1 MSFLSVYE
9 SYFIKYLTHT
19 QFEAL
24 RILLWLLM
32 VHKQVRIEKL
42 AACFPLP
49 ILYESR
55 RKHIQRFLVLS
66 ALSIPKLWFPLIK
79 VIIHKEFKLGSRLI
93 ITIDRTQWKD
103 KNVFV
108 IAVIWQK
115 RAIPIY
121 WQLLN
126 KRGASNLAE
135 QQALIQPV
143 LCLLKDYELVI
154 IGDREFHSVK
164 LAYWLKQKSKK
175 QKLFFAF
182 RQKQGTNHQK
192 DGQDYQEF
200 STLGIQPGMKM
211 FLTGVSVT
219 KEKGF
224 GHFNVGA
231 YWKRK
236 YNGKQEKEPW
246 FILTNL
252 ETLKEVLKVYKAR
265 AGIEAMFK
273 DCKTGGYNLEGS
285 KANAQRLTSL
295 ILLIAIAYT
304 ATSLK
309 GKKFQQ
315 TNQAKYLA
323 RLTEKSRRDRRH
335 SNFWIGL
342 YGSLWINAWDFCS
355 DFVSIMM
362 INNPQKLRNYQRG
375 FKAMSL
381 IELAA

>member
-1 MSFLSVYE
+1 MTFLSVYE
-9 SYFIKYLTHT
+9 SHFTKYLTST

-32 VHKQVRIEKL
+32 VHKQVSIERL

-55 RKHIQRFLVLS
+55 RKHLQRFLVLP
-66 ALSIPKLWFPLIK
+66 ALSISLFWFPLIK
-79 VIIHKEFKLGSRLI
+79 TLINKEFKIGSRLI
-93 ITIDRTQWKD
+93 ITLDRTQWKD
-103 KNVFV
+103 NNVFV
-108 IAVIWQK
+108 VAVIWKK
-115 RAIPIY
+115 RALPIY

-126 KRGASNLAE
+126 KKGASNLAE
-135 QQALIQPV
+135 QQAVIKPV
-143 LCLLKDYELVI
+143 LRLLRNYELII

-164 LAYWLKQKSKK
+164 LAYWLKQKGKT
-175 QKLFFAF
+175 QKIFFAF
-182 RQKQGTNHQK
+182 RQKQGTNYCL
-192 DGQDYQEF
+192 DDEDYQTF
-200 STLGIQPGMKM
+200 SNLGLAPGMKM
-211 FLTGVSVT
+211 FLTDVSVT

-224 GHFNVGA
+224 GQFNVGA

-236 YNGKQEKEPW
+236 YKGKQEKEPW

-252 ETLKEVLKVYKAR
+252 ESLEDVLKVYRAR

-285 KANAQRLTSL
+285 KANTQRLTSL

-309 GKKFQQ
+309 GKKFRQ

-355 DFVSIMM
+355 DFVNIMIM
-362 INNPQKLRNYQRG
+362 NNPQKLSNYQRG
-375 FKAMSL
+375 LNAMSL
-381 IELAA
+381 IEFAA

>member
-1 MSFLSVYE
+1 MNFLSVYE
-9 SYFIKYLTHT
+9 SHFTQFLNPT

-32 VHKQVRIEKL
+32 IHKQVRIERL

-66 ALSIPKLWFPLIK
+66 ALRVPKLWFPVIK
-79 VIIHKEFKLGSRLI
+79 SIIAQEFKIGSRLI

-108 IAVIWQK
+108 IAVIWKK
-115 RAIPIY
+115 RALPIY

-126 KRGASNLAE
+126 KRGASKLSE

-143 LCLLKDYELVI
+143 LCLLKNYELVI

-164 LAYWLKQKSKK
+164 LAYWLKQKGKK
-175 QKLFFAF
+175 QPIFFAF
-182 RQKQGTNHQK
+182 RQKQGTNHK
-192 DGQDYQEF
+192 KEHEDYQTF
-200 STLGIQPGMKM
+200 SDLKLAPGMKL

-224 GHFNVGA
+224 GQFNVGA
-231 YWKRK
+231 YGQRK
-236 YNGKQEKEPW
+236 YKGKQEKEPW
-246 FILTNL
+246 FILTNFNSL
-252 ETLKEVLKVYKAR
+252 EEVLKVYRAR

-285 KANAQRLTSL
+285 KANNQRQNSL
-295 ILLIAIAYT
+295 MLLIAIAYT
-304 ATSLK
+304 CTALK
-309 GKKFQQ
+309 GKVFRKKH
-315 TNQAKYLA
+315 QAKYIA
-323 RLTEKSRRDRRH
+323 RLQEKHRIDKRH
-335 SNFWIGL
+335 SDFWLGL
-342 YGSLWINAWDFCS
+342 YGSLWINAWKFCS

-362 INNPQKLRNYQRG
+362 MNNPQKLNNYQRG
-375 FKAMSL
+375 LTAMSL
-381 IELAA
+381 IESVV

>member
-9 SYFIKYLTHT
+9 SHFTKYLTPT

-32 VHKQVRIEKL
+32 IHKQVRIERL

-55 RKHIQRFLVLS
+55 RKHIQRLLVLP
-66 ALSIPKLWFPLIK
+66 ALSISVLWFPLIK
-79 VIIHKEFKLGSRLI
+79 SIINKEFKVGSRLI

-108 IAVIWQK
+108 VAVIWKK
-115 RAIPIY
+115 RALPIY
-121 WQLLN
+121 WHLLS
-126 KRGASNLAE
+126 KKGASNLAE
-135 QQALIQPV
+135 QQAVIKPALR
-143 LCLLKDYELVI
+143 LLRNYELVI

-164 LAYWLKQKSKK
+164 LAYWLKQKGEK
-175 QKLFFAF
+175 QKVFFAF
-182 RQKQGTNHQK
+182 RQKQGTNYQK
-192 DGQDYQEF
+192 EDENYQTF
-200 STLGIQPGMKM
+200 SHLGMKPGMKM

-224 GHFNVGA
+224 GQFNVVA

-236 YNGKQEKEPW
+236 YKGKQEKEPW
-246 FILTNL
+246 YILTNFNSL
-252 ETLKEVLKVYKAR
+252 EQVLKVYKAR

-273 DCKTGGYNLEGS
+273 DCKTGGYNLECS
-285 KANAQRLTSL
+285 KANNKRLTSL

-304 ATSLK
+304 CTVLK
-309 GKKFQQ
+309 GKVFRQNQ
-315 TNQAKYLA
+315 TTKYIA
-323 RLTEKSRRDRRH
+323 RLQEKQRTDKRH
-335 SNFWIGL
+335 SDFWLGL

-362 INNPQKLRNYQRG
+362 INNPHKLNNYQRG
-375 FKAMSL
+375 LTAMSL
-381 IELAA
+381 IESVG

>member
-1 MSFLSVYE
+1 MDFLS
-9 SYFIKYLTHT
+9 SYKSHFTQFFTPT

-32 VHKQVRIEKL
+32 VHKQVIIERL

-49 ILYESR
+49 ILYDSR

-66 ALSIPKLWFPLIK
+66 ALSVSSLWFSLIK
-79 VIIHKEFKLGSRLI
+79 VILYKEFKIGSCLI
-93 ITIDRTQWKD
+93 ITIDRTQWQY

-108 IAVIWQK
+108 IAVIWKK
-115 RAIPIY
+115 RALPIY
-121 WQLLN
+121 WNLLS
-126 KRGASNLAE
+126 KKGASNLSE
-135 QQALIQPV
+135 QQALIKPV
-143 LCLLKDYELVI
+143 LPMFKNYELVI
-154 IGDREFHSVK
+154 IGHREFQSIK
-164 LAYWLKQKSKK
+164 LGYWLKQKANN

-182 RQKQGTNHQK
+182 RQKQGTLHRKNNQ
-192 DGQDYQEF
+192 GYQSF
-200 STLGIQPGMKM
+200 SDLNLAPGMKM

-224 GHFNVGA
+224 GKFNVGA

-236 YNGKQEKEPW
+236 YIGKQEKQPW

-252 ETLKEVLKVYKAR
+252 NSLEGVDQVYRAR

-285 KANAQRLTSL
+285 KANTQRLTSL

-304 ATSLK
+304 STSLK
-309 GKKFQQ
+309 GKIFRQ

-323 RLTEKSRRDRRH
+323 RLTEKSRRGRRH
-335 SNFWIGL
+335 SNFWLGL
-342 YGSLWINAWDFCS
+342 YGSLWINAWEFCS
-355 DFVSIMM
+355 DFIQIMM
-362 INNPQKLRNYQRG
+362 NNNPQKLTNYQRG
-375 FKAMSL
+375 LNAMSL
-381 IELAA
+381 RELAI